1 MSDLVLC
8 LLHLT
13 TYRLPSL
20 AVCAGSCSDTVVQK
34 YYTTHLSGFR
44 LPEVVDGALHLEQYV
59 NENLNFE
66 PNLRNGC
73 VYTTECLFDR

>member
-20 AVCAGSCSDTVVQK
+20 AVCAGSCSL

-44 LPEVVDGALHLEQYV
+44 LPEVVDGALHLEQHV
-59 NENLNFE
+59 TENLNFE

-73 VYTTECLFDR
+73 VHTTECLFDR